1 MDIKLENDQIKVT
14 VSSIGAELQ
23 SVIRDGEERIWQADP
38 AVWGKHAPLLFP
50 FVGRLRDGYYEHEG
64 KRIDAPMHGFCI
76 GRPFEVVEG
85 RADAACA
92 EDNDASA
99 TSPMRTCVELRTASD
114 ADTRK
119 VYPFDFVLRIRFALD
134 GNKLVKTHVI
144 ENTGTVAM
152 PFEVGGHEAY
162 STRME
167 PSDTMADYCVQFA
180 PGTESIAMFGMDEQG
195 ILTLPKTEVPLEDAR
210 LWKTPEQL
218 GIDTIILENVP
229 ESTAS
234 LLNVKTGHADVVEFA
249 EFPYLGIWTMAGQ
262 EDARYMCIEP
272 WSALPDAHFSPHELS
287 QRAGVITLQPGETKT
302 LSYTMAFV

>member
-1 MDIKLENDQIKVT
+1 MNIEIENNQLKVI

-23 SVIRDGEERIWQADP
+23 SVICDGEERIWQADP
-38 AVWGKHAPLLFP
+38 DVWGKHAPLLFP

-76 GRPFEVVEG
+76 GRPFEVAECCS
-85 RADAACA
+85 DAPCAGGDACNA
-92 EDNDASA
+92 
-99 TSPMRTCVELRTASD
+99 PQTCVEFKTESD
-114 ADTRK
+114 EETHK

-134 GNKLVKTHVI
+134 GNKLVKTHII
-144 ENTGTVAM
+144 ENTGNAAM

-167 PSDTMADYCVQFA
+167 PGDTMADYCVQFA

-195 ILTLPKTEVPLEDAR
+195 ILTLPKTEVPLQDAR

-229 ESTAS
+229 DSTAS

-249 EFPYLGIWTMAGQ
+249 QFPYLGIWTMAGQ
-262 EDARYMCIEP
+262 EDARYLCIEP
-272 WSALPDAHFSPHELS
+272 WSALPDAHFSPRELS
-287 QRAGVITLQPGETKT
+287 QRAGVITLQPGESKT
-302 LSYTMAFV
+302 LSYTMTFV